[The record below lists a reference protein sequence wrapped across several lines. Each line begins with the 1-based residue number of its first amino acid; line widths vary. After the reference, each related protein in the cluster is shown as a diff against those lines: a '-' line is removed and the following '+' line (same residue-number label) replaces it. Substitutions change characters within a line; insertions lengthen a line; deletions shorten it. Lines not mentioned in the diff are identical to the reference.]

1 MSFIQANLDKY
12 TVKQMCSALKFP
24 RSTYYAVLN
33 HVPSKREQ
41 EYKEFS
47 NEVLSIYNEFKK
59 RYRAIN
65 IHRELNDRNIPCSVK
80 RVQCHMKKLKIKSIV
95 VKKYQ
100 YQKNQ
105 EMLHSFNRKGNPYD
119 NACIESFNSVL
130 KKEEVYTTTYY
141 TFEKSK
147 SALFEYIESF
157 YNRKRR
163 YNALDYKTPQQV
175 EDEALAAYLVVIS
188 L

>member
-12 TVKQMCSALKFP
+12 TVKQMCSALKFS
-24 RSTYYAVLN
+24 RSTYYAALN

-41 EYKEFS
+41 EYMEFS
-47 NEVLSIYNEFKK
+47 NEFLSVYNEFKK
-59 RYRAIN
+59 RYGAIK

-80 RVQCHMKKLKIKSIV
+80 HVQRHMKKLEIKSIV

-105 EMLHSFNRKGNPYD
+105 GMIHSFSRKGNPYD
-119 NACIESFNSVL
+119 NACIESFHSVL
-130 KKEEVYTTTYY
+130 KKEEVYTTIYC
-141 TFEKSK
+141 TFEEAK

-163 YNALDYKTPQQV
+163 HSALDYKTPQQV
-175 EDEALAAYLVVIS
+175 EDEALAA
-188 L
+188 